1 MNRFVNRAS
10 SLKLERDKW
19 AYYDVNIDEAVSFPE
34 AEEILGQ
41 TANSSSYYF
50 KPVMLH
56 VKTKMESNDKA
67 GRDKQTA
74 TSADSPETKKGDVF
88 LTLKGTFVVKGK

>member
-1 MNRFVNRAS
+1 MNSFVNRAS
-10 SLKLERDKW
+10 SLELERDKW
-19 AYYDVNIDEAVSFPE
+19 AYYDVNIEEAVSFPE
-34 AEEILGQ
+34 AEEILRQ
-41 TANSSSYYF
+41 TTNSLSYYF

-56 VKTKMESNDKA
+56 VKTKSESNAKA
-67 GRDKQTA
+67 GPDKRTA